1 MCSLNSV
8 LQLLRHTPE
17 FLVELHLWKDR
28 SPLLQTLNNILT
40 SCGSDIP
47 KSALKLRK
55 ELAEAAARPELNS
68 GQQLD
73 TIELFGYLLNFCP
86 NDMFCIQTS
95 FEFRFQVNG
104 RASSCPICG
113 SLPDAAPGSDTLL
126 RLALPKS
133 WTKTSTALTLQTLL
147 DKHFQIQ
154 AQGDQRTCSSCLNKL
169 PYFEK
174 LRISTFPNYIIIQL
188 LRMNFINGK
197 TTKNPITVHIP
208 NVVVVDKTQY
218 EVIGTITHQG
228 TAEAGHNRAYLK
240 EGSAWYICE
249 DARHSSQRRPIDSEG
264 E

>member
-1 MCSLNSV
+1 
-8 LQLLRHTPE
+8 
-17 FLVELHLWKDR
+17 
-28 SPLLQTLNNILT
+28 
-40 SCGSDIP
+40 
-47 KSALKLRK
+47 
-55 ELAEAAARPELNS
+55 
-68 GQQLD
+68 
-73 TIELFGYLLNFCP
+73 
-86 NDMFCIQTS
+86 MFCIQTS

-104 RASSCPICG
+104 RASSCPVCG
-113 SLPDAAPGSDTLL
+113 SLPEPAPGSDTLL

-174 LRISTFPNYIIIQL
+174 LRISTFPDYIIIQM
-188 LRMNFINGK
+188 LRMDFINGK
-197 TTKNPITVHIP
+197 TIKNPIPVHIP
-208 NVVVVDKTQY
+208 NTVVVDKTQY
-218 EVIGTITHQG
+218 EVIGSITHQG

-264 E
+264 EQNYCLLLKKSLIENHSNSTKSSLKTCTVVEMASWSCNSDIQGNAMLL